1 MMRLILALAFSAGAV
16 NGTGDEAFEW
26 AGTFDVA
33 DMNTVFWSAQS
44 DAEGHYPD
52 ASMTIVIMQGNA
64 DNSLTE
70 ALELAGEESLEGA
83 CTELQPGNA
92 LPISST
98 GTPLPCYKLMFP
110 CTMEGS
116 GDDAECHADA
126 HTAIWEIDTTGYNNI
141 AMHYLKGPGGEDIEP
156 IAEHPESTRSKRWGA
171 AIGAAFIV
179 MVCTLMGV
187 VFLAPVFAK
196 LQSEHESLVTVLAS
210 AFAAGALL
218 AAAFYLMLYEATHLI
233 AITDDRTEAEAS
245 AWWGSATLLGFVS
258 PFLLESTISF
268 IVGKAKPEERKD
280 PEAANESPTPS
291 RSRKVRVLSGVLL
304 GDFLHNLVDGF
315 FIGAAFANCDTSM
328 AWTITA
334 ATVYHELAQEI
345 SDYLVLTNKDQG
357 DLKPFMAL
365 GLNFLSGM
373 SVLFGVCIV
382 LSAEPSNFSTGCL
395 LAYGAGVYLQ
405 IAATE
410 CMPRVHEFAT
420 TLNLRLSG
428 FLLFVI
434 GATAIGLVLL
444 DHEHCGGEGG
454 GDGHGH

>member
-1 MMRLILALAFSAGAV
+1 
-16 NGTGDEAFEW
+16 
-26 AGTFDVA
+26 
-33 DMNTVFWSAQS
+33 
-44 DAEGHYPD
+44 
-52 ASMTIVIMQGNA
+52 
-64 DNSLTE
+64 
-70 ALELAGEESLEGA
+70 
-83 CTELQPGNA
+83 
-92 LPISST
+92 
-98 GTPLPCYKLMFP
+98 
-110 CTMEGS
+110 
-116 GDDAECHADA
+116 
-126 HTAIWEIDTTGYNNI
+126 
-141 AMHYLKGPGGEDIEP
+141 
-156 IAEHPESTRSKRWGA
+156 
-171 AIGAAFIV
+171 
-179 MVCTLMGV
+179 
-187 VFLAPVFAK
+187 
-196 LQSEHESLVTVLAS
+196 
-210 AFAAGALL
+210 
-218 AAAFYLMLYEATHLI
+218 MLYEATHLI
-233 AITDDRTEAEAS
+233 AITDDRTEAQAS
-245 AWWGSATLLGFVS
+245 AWWGSATLLGFAS
-258 PFLLESTISF
+258 PFVLEALISS
-268 IVGKAKPEERKD
+268 ILGKVKPEEPKD
-280 PEAANESPTPS
+280 PEAAKPGDVVLAHK
-291 RSRKVRVLSGVLL
+291 SRKVRVLSGVLL

>member
-1 MMRLILALAFSAGAV
+1 
-16 NGTGDEAFEW
+16 
-26 AGTFDVA
+26 
-33 DMNTVFWSAQS
+33 
-44 DAEGHYPD
+44 
-52 ASMTIVIMQGNA
+52 
-64 DNSLTE
+64 
-70 ALELAGEESLEGA
+70 
-83 CTELQPGNA
+83 
-92 LPISST
+92 
-98 GTPLPCYKLMFP
+98 
-110 CTMEGS
+110 
-116 GDDAECHADA
+116 
-126 HTAIWEIDTTGYNNI
+126 
-141 AMHYLKGPGGEDIEP
+141 MHYLKGPGGEDIEP

-196 LQSEHESLVTVLAS
+196 LRSEHESLVTVLAS
-210 AFAAGALL
+210 AFAVRRHLLCLRFPPPPSRPSADPCPPRPPPFAQAGALL

-258 PFLLESTISF
+258 PFLLESIISF